1 MNIRK
6 IIQEEMDDLGWM
18 DNIKPLDLTLPFVVS
33 FSNDELSRLDDTE
46 KVVNY
51 MKQLTELS
59 ESDWPDGEAMEYLR
73 NDSNVRDGDGLF
85 LFAEKT
91 KEISWVSNDADMY
104 NKYVRQYEKIYT
116 MEQILQ
122 HLDSFNKSINEEMDD
137 FDWVRDTSPLD
148 AKMSFTNIHNLLMN
162 IFRKSD
168 NKNGYMTK
176 LIGQNLYLKD
186 GNGLYDRFDE
196 DDWDNNISLSDI
208 IRALS
213 LSDSYG
219 YSESI
224 KKEYYDLV
232 DYIKNHFD
240 NNINESDDLK
250 WMDDITPLPIG
261 LTRREMVS
269 LLRTIFK
276 NTKYRLESFQK
287 QFTIWDN
294 TGSYRTFM
302 VEHGESISIQDIIDD
317 LTISVNL
324 ETLEQSIKDEYSEL
338 ISTIKNHFNINE
350 SDDFQWI
357 EDIDPYNDIFRSGDW
372 LIENDIIE
380 EDPYMEQLQKYLF
393 SIKMSWVNCRECNMG
408 EINKFGTKG
417 YLYMEGMKFS
427 NDTYPKEM
435 EREPLDQFGWIGN
448 ESHVANRTEV
458 VDHVLKYSEILPILR
473 TLQ

>member
-250 WMDDITPLPIG
+250 WMDDITPLPMG

-350 SDDFQWI
+350 SDDFQI
-357 EDIDPYNDIFRSGDW
+357 
-372 LIENDIIE
+372 LT
-380 EDPYMEQLQKYLF
+380 L
-393 SIKMSWVNCRECNMG
+393 
-408 EINKFGTKG
+408 TT
-417 YLYMEGMKFS
+417 
-427 NDTYPKEM
+427 TYS
-435 EREPLDQFGWIGN
+435 DQVTG
-448 ESHVANRTEV
+448 
-458 VDHVLKYSEILPILR
+458 
-473 TLQ
+473 